1 MDIHQT
7 EEQQVEAIKKFWDD
21 NGNSIIAGLAIGL
34 AGFVGFNWFKEHK
47 LEQEIATA
55 DAYESVIELAG
66 KDNDAFKSK
75 GESFI
80 AENTGSSYSAFT
92 AFALAKDAADNK
104 NWEAA
109 AKHLNAAISNASDN
123 GIKAI
128 ATVRLAR
135 VQVQLEQFDKALS
148 TLSATLP
155 ESFKAQV
162 EEVKG
167 DTYLKQGKPELARNA
182 YQAAI
187 DASGD
192 ASNPVLQMK
201 LDDLAESVQL

>member
-1 MDIHQT
+1 VDIHQT
-7 EEQQVEAIKKFWDD
+7 EEQQVEAIKKFWAD
-21 NGNSIIAGLAIGL
+21 NGNSIIAGLALGL

-66 KDNDAFKSK
+66 KDDGAFTSK
-75 GESFI
+75 GEAFI
-80 AENTGSSYSAFT
+80 SENAGSSYSTFT
-92 AFALAKDAADNK
+92 ALALAKDAADK
-104 NWEAA
+104 KDWEAT

-128 ATVRLAR
+128 ATLRLAR
-135 VQVQLEQFDKALS
+135 VQVQLEQFDKALA

-187 DASGD
+187 DASGE
-192 ASNPVLQMK
+192 AGNPVLQMK
-201 LDDLAESVQL
+201 LDDLAESIQL